1 MSYAIFKTLEN
12 YKNKNDSSKNMN
24 HFVKNKFIE
33 IIIWKEIFSYNK
45 TSTLTKGTMP
55 VCRLSEC
62 YVDAPLGRMVKKKKN
77 IRRKKNNQKINW
89 TL

>member
-33 IIIWKEIFSYNK
+33 III
-45 TSTLTKGTMP
+45 
-55 VCRLSEC
+55 
-62 YVDAPLGRMVKKKKN
+62 
-77 IRRKKNNQKINW
+77 
-89 TL
+89 